1 VTRVRG
7 QGESVGDPVQKNS
20 RRGGPGLVRPARD
33 LAAEAQN
40 HADVRAAFVKHSLTR
55 LPLIGALVITVNLF
69 VQVRGD
75 VGLAVAVAQNLT
87 FGGLLVVVLLN
98 LAVYIILG
106 VMVAAM
112 PLVFDREYNT
122 WTRIVGSF
130 VLLLLGAVLFN
141 TASWLLLVGLL
152 VVFAVIGVIVLRGR
166 RRPPPLVDPASIR
179 GVLASPVAPL
189 DSALRELWA
198 EGRAMLRVVDADA
211 PPLTPTEAGFDDP
224 VEPKPFAA
232 VAAEWNERTTAIR
245 TPGSKSVAR
254 LAFAGIIGFIALFGL
269 NIVTQPI
276 RFAPLEL
283 IGIND
288 AAPEPGFVLLQGS
301 GGVFVPDPFGTAQF
315 ITAADVT
322 SRQLCDDAPQWW
334 TISPIDYL
342 SPEVQSGVACVIE

>member
-1 VTRVRG
+1 M
-7 QGESVGDPVQKNS
+7 VGDSARARPA
-20 RRGGPGLVRPARD
+20 RERPARD
-33 LAAEAQN
+33 LAAEAQT
-40 HADVRAAFVKHSLTR
+40 HADVRSTFVKHSLTR
-55 LPLIGALVITVNLF
+55 LPLIGALVITINLF

-112 PLVFDREYNT
+112 PLVFDREYNF

-141 TASWLLLVGLL
+141 TASWLLLAGLA
-152 VVFAVIGVIVLRGR
+152 VVFGVIGVIVLRGR
-166 RRPPPLVDPASIR
+166 RRPAPLVDATSIR
-179 GVLASPVAPL
+179 DTLASPAAPL
-189 DSALRELWA
+189 DSGLRALWA
-198 EGRAMLRVVDADA
+198 EGRAMLRVVSAEA
-211 PPLTPTEAGFDDP
+211 PPLTPVEAGLDP
-224 VEPKPFAA
+224 LPQPKTFAA
-232 VAAEWNERTTAIR
+232 VADEWNERSIAIR
-245 TPGSKSVAR
+245 SPRTKSVAR

-283 IGIND
+283 VSISG
-288 AAPEPGFVLLQGS
+288 AEAQPGFVLLQGS

-322 SRQLCDDAPQWW
+322 FRQLCDDAPEWW
-334 TISPIDYL
+334 TISPIDVF
-342 SPEVQSGVACVIE
+342 SPEVQSGVACTVD